1 MRTPTSLTAVAVTAL
16 LAVSLTACGSSNGNG
31 AASSTAPATTSAP
44 TAAAAPSSAAP
55 SSAAAPSTSA
65 DAFTAAMNTPTTLE
79 FWTWVTDVDKEVS
92 AFTAKYP
99 AIKVNVTNAGQ
110 GGPQYTKLEAALQAG
125 TGIPDVAQI
134 EYQYIPTFRMLNA
147 LLDISPYVG
156 SLSGLYPDWVVSQ
169 VSGEGGVWGIP
180 QDTGPMGM
188 LYRED
193 LLQAANIAVP
203 TTYDEFAKAVTDY
216 HAANP
221 DKYLV
226 NMPSNDPG
234 AWLGLFWQA
243 GAQPFT
249 YDGKQTVSIK
259 LTSDAIKK
267 VIDLWQPLITSGA
280 ANTDPDWTDQWYA
293 GLNDGTYASMLTAA
307 WAPMFLQGI
316 ATDTSGKWRAAPLP
330 QWDAAKPASGN
341 WGGSTDAV
349 MAATKNP
356 IAAAELARFIN
367 QDATNADTLAKQQS
381 LFPALN
387 SVLNDPTWAN
397 DKPAFYGGQT
407 VNQVFA
413 QISQTVNVDFQWPP
427 FLDFVYSNFN
437 DTFGKAMTDKGDL
450 WAGMT
455 AWQDAVVA
463 YAQQQGFTVQ

>member
-1 MRTPTSLTAVAVTAL
+1 VKKKIIAIGVAGLLALSLAGCTGGGAPTTPSSTTPTE
-16 LAVSLTACGSSNGNG
+16 
-31 AASSTAPATTSAP
+31 
-44 TAAAAPSSAAP
+44 
-55 SSAAAPSTSA
+55 
-65 DAFTAAMNTPTTLE
+65 DAFTKAMNTPTTLE
-79 FWTWVTDVDKEVS
+79 LWTWVKDVDKEVK
-92 AFTAKYP
+92 AFTDKYP

-134 EYQYIPTFRMLNA
+134 EFQYIPTFRMLKA
-147 LLDISPYVG
+147 LLDIKPYVG
-156 SLSGLYPDWVVSQ
+156 DLAGLYPDWVLSQ
-169 VSGEGGVWGIP
+169 VSGEGGIWGIP

-193 LLQAANIAVP
+193 LLKAANIAVP
-203 TTYDEFAKAVTDY
+203 TTYDEFAKAVADY
-216 HAANP
+216 HKANP
-221 DKYLV
+221 KKALV

-259 LTSDAIKK
+259 LNSDAIKK
-267 VIDLWQPLITSGA
+267 VIDLWQPLVASGA
-280 ANTDPDWTDQWYA
+280 ANVDPDWTDGWYA

-316 ATDTSGKWRAAPLP
+316 ATDTSGKWRAAPMP
-330 QWDAAKPASGN
+330 QWDPAKPSSGN

-367 QDATNADTLAKQQS
+367 QDPTCAMTLATDQS

-387 SVLNDPTWAN
+387 SVLSDASWAN
-397 DKPAFYGGQT
+397 NTPEFYGGQA
-407 VNQVFA
+407 VNKVFA
-413 QISQTVNVDFQWPP
+413 EISQTVNVDFQWPP

-437 DTFGKAMTDKGDL
+437 DTFGKALADKGDL
-450 WAGMT
+450 WAGIT
-455 AWQDAVVA
+455 AWQNAVVD
-463 YAQQQGFTVQ
+463 YAKQQGFTVQ

>member
-1 MRTPTSLTAVAVTAL
+1 MKKRLAATGLATLVALSMVGCT
-16 LAVSLTACGSSNGNG
+16 GGG
-31 AASSTAPATTSAP
+31 ASTTTAPPSTT
-44 TAAAAPSSAAP
+44 TAPSST
-55 SSAAAPSTSA
+55 AAPSTTVAPSTTA
-65 DAFTAAMNTPTTLE
+65 TQDAFTQAMNTPTTLE
-79 FWTWVTDVDKEVS
+79 FWTWVKDVDKEIA

-134 EYQYIPTFRMLNA
+134 EFQYIPTFRMLKA
-147 LLDISPYVG
+147 LRDIKPYVG
-156 SLSGLYPDWVVSQ
+156 DLAGLYPDWVISQ

-188 LYRED
+188 LYRDD
-193 LLQAANIAVP
+193 LLKTANIPVP
-203 TTYDEFAKAVTDY
+203 ATYDEFAKAVTAY

-221 DKYLV
+221 TKSLV

-243 GAQPFT
+243 GAKPFT
-249 YDGKQTVSIK
+249 YDGLQTVSIN
-259 LTSDAIKK
+259 LTSDPIKK
-267 VIDLWQPLITSGA
+267 VIDLWQPLVASGA
-280 ANTDPDWTDQWYA
+280 ANVDPDWTDQWYA

-349 MAATKNP
+349 MAASINP

-367 QDATNADTLAKQQS
+367 QDPTCADTLAKQQS

-387 SVLNDPTWAN
+387 SVLKDPTWAN

-437 DTFGKAMTDKGDL
+437 DTFGKALADKGDL
-450 WAGMT
+450 WAGMQ
-455 AWQDAVVA
+455 AWQTAVVD
-463 YAQQQGFTVQ
+463 YAKQQGFTVT

>member
-1 MRTPTSLTAVAVTAL
+1 MKTRGRFVAAAVAAL
-16 LAVSLTACGSSNGNG
+16 MAISLTACGTGNK
-31 AASSTAPATTSAP
+31 STVPTP
-44 TAAAAPSSAAP
+44 TASKISQAEF
-55 SSAAAPSTSA
+55 
-65 DAFTAAMNTPTTLE
+65 DQAMSTPTTLE

-125 TGIPDVAQI
+125 TGIPDVVQV
-134 EYQYIPTFRMLNA
+134 EYQYIPTLRMLNA
-147 LLDISPYVG
+147 LADLGPYVG
-156 SLSGLYPDWVVSQ
+156 DISSLYPAWVVSQ
-169 VSGEGGVWGIP
+169 VSGNGGIWGIP

-188 LYRED
+188 LYRDD
-193 LLQAANIAVP
+193 LLKAANIAVP
-203 TTYDEFAKAVTDY
+203 TTYDEFAKAVASY
-216 HAANP
+216 HDANP
-221 DKYLV
+221 TKALV

-234 AWLGLFWQA
+234 AWIGLFWQA

-249 YDGKQTVSIK
+249 YDGQKTVSIN
-259 LTSDAIKK
+259 LTSDPIKK
-267 VIDLWQPLITSGA
+267 VIDMWQPLVASGA

-330 QWDAAKPASGN
+330 QWDKAKPASGN

-349 MAATKNP
+349 TAASKNP

-367 QDATNADTLAKQQS
+367 QDATCAHTLATDQS

-387 SVLNDPTWAN
+387 SVLNDPAWAN
-397 DKPAFYGGQT
+397 ATPEFYGGQA
-407 VNQVFA
+407 VNKVFA
-413 QISQTVNVDFQWPP
+413 DISQTVNVDFQWPP
-427 FLDFVYSNFN
+427 FLDFVYGSSFN
-437 DTFGKAMTDKGDL
+437 DTFGKALAEKGDL

-455 AWQDAVVA
+455 AWQNAIVE
-463 YAQQQGFTVQ
+463 YAKQQGFTVK